1 MARPTTRPERRE
13 LTPFGQV
20 FRELRSQQGLS
31 QVAIATRAGVS
42 TGYVGLIETGN
53 RGAKPS
59 LDVVKRF
66 AQALNA
72 NLDQTEQLLK
82 AAGWLRP
89 GESLLPVD
97 RPTTPHII
105 EADPFLDD
113 TQKSLLIGIYQQMV
127 RHQAS

>member
-1 MARPTTRPERRE
+1 MARPPTRLVGRE
-13 LTPFGQV
+13 LTPFGRV
-20 FRELRSQQGLS
+20 FRHLRTQQGLS

-42 TGYVGLIETGN
+42 TGYVGLIETGG
-53 RGAKPS
+53 RGGKPS

-72 NLDQTEQLLK
+72 NLDETEDLLK

-89 GESLLPVD
+89 GESLLQVD

-105 EADPFLDD
+105 ESDPFLDD

-127 RHQAS
+127 RHQAG